1 MAAEMINKVLQAE
14 SKARINEENAKS
26 QAEAIIKA
34 AEEKS
39 ADIYNTIVK
48 QAESE
53 ASLLV
58 TEAHDLTDEI
68 VKQAASI
75 AKLRERKVI
84 SDMEKKYPEMISLLF
99 KSLDLDVN

>member
-1 MAAEMINKVLQAE
+1 MAAEMINKVLKAE

>member
-14 SKARINEENAKS
+14 GKARAEEQKAKA
-26 QAEAIIKA
+26 QADAIIKA

-39 ADIYNTIVK
+39 ADIYDTIVK

-53 ASLLV
+53 ASLIV
-58 TEAHDLTDEI
+58 TEAHDLTEEI

-84 SDMEKKYPEMISLLF
+84 SDIEKEYPQMISLVF
-99 KSLDLDVN
+99 ISLGFDVD